1 MEDNGSTTKGLLGS
15 SSSDVTAPPKREDET
30 EPDEEDDDDDGD
42 EEDVVVV
49 VVEPDGRDTSGESEE
64 DTNDGTVSSSFGEGN
79 RARFPTAT
87 SGGQLTLSSIIRLL
101 LVVYSIHNQS
111 INQRTNQSINA
122 EFQRR
127 RVHAVCQ
134 RQFLR
139 RFFPASRR
147 KSRSTVEGGC
157 SLYVYNCVGACV
169 GE

>member
-111 INQRTNQSINA
+111 TNQSIN
-122 EFQRR
+122 QRR
-127 RVHAVCQ
+127 V
-134 RQFLR
+134 
-139 RFFPASRR
+139 P
-147 KSRSTVEGGC
+147 KEE
-157 SLYVYNCVGACV
+157 GACGV
-169 GE
+169 STTIPTTFLPRVASQIAFHSGGRLFSLCI